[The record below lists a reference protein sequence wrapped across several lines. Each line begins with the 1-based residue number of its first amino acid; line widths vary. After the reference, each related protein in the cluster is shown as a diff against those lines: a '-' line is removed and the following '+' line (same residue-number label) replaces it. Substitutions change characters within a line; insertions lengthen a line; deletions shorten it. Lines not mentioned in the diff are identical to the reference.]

1 MSKYQHLTLEDRV
14 QIKVKLEAA
23 DSFRKIAKDLGKSPT
38 TISQE
43 IQKHRTRVEKN
54 AFNTRY
60 NPCKHRF
67 DCPARL
73 LCGKLYC
80 KKKTCASCKE
90 GCSPLCPHFE
100 EEDCPRLQKA
110 PFICNG
116 CRQKNRC
123 GLTRYE
129 YMPTVAH
136 KQYLDLLSE
145 SRQGRSYSAEEI
157 EFIRKTVKADLKR
170 GLSPYAIWSQHK
182 NELPCSHRTIYRLI
196 QDRALAE
203 VSGFDLP
210 YKIRYRPR
218 RKKREHKI
226 DLGCR
231 QGRTYQDY
239 LAFMG
244 DDPWP
249 IVEMDSVIGTV
260 GGKVILSL
268 YFQESSMLLLY
279 LRERNTAQSVIDIFN
294 RLDHVL
300 GRDLFRRLF
309 PVLLTDNGSEFSNP
323 SAIEFDGQGQRRT
336 RIYYCDLGVPN
347 QKPGVEGAHKHL
359 RRILPKGTSFNDL
372 TQEDLNRVMGH
383 VNGFPRKKLNDRTP
397 IQSFSATFGED
408 ILERLKIPVI
418 DPDQITLQPGI
429 LDK

>member
-1 MSKYQHLTLEDRV
+1 MSQYQHLTLEDRV
-14 QIKVKLEAA
+14 LIKTKLEAA
-23 DSFRKIAKDLGKSPT
+23 CSFRKIAKDLGKSPT

-43 IQKHRTRVEKN
+43 IQKHRRPVEHN

-60 NPCKHRF
+60 NPCKHRIN
-67 DCPARL
+67 CPARL
-73 LCGKLYC
+73 LCGRLYC

-100 EEDCPRLQKA
+100 EAHCPRLQKA
-110 PFICNG
+110 PYVCNG
-116 CRQKNRC
+116 CKQKHRC
-123 GLTRYE
+123 QLNRYE
-129 YMPTVAH
+129 YMPTVAQ
-136 KQYLDLLSE
+136 KQYLELLSE
-145 SRQGRSYSAEEI
+145 SRQGRSYSPEEI
-157 EFIRKTVKADLKR
+157 AVIRQIVKTDLKR
-170 GLSPYAIWSQHK
+170 GLSPYVIWSQHK

-218 RKKREHKI
+218 KKEREHKI
-226 DLGCR
+226 DLRCR

-239 LAFMG
+239 LSFMG

-268 YFQESSMLLLY
+268 YFQESSMLLLF
-279 LRERNTAQSVIDIFN
+279 LRERNTAKSVIDIFN
-294 RLDHVL
+294 LLDERL
-300 GRDLFRRLF
+300 GREAFCKLF

-323 SAIEFDGQGQRRT
+323 AAIEFDREGKRRT
-336 RIYYCDLGVPN
+336 RIYYCDPGTPN

-383 VNGFPRKKLNDRTP
+383 VNGFPRKKLNDQTP
-397 IQSFSATFGED
+397 LQSFSRTFGED
-408 ILERLKIPVI
+408 ILECLNIPVL
-418 DPDQITLQPGI
+418 DPSQITLRPGI
-429 LDK
+429 LEK

>member
-1 MSKYQHLTLEDRV
+1 MSHYQHLTLEDRV
-14 QIKVKLEAA
+14 LIKMKLEAA

-43 IQKHRTRVEKN
+43 IKKHRSRIEKN

-67 DCPARL
+67 HCPAQL
-73 LCGKLYC
+73 LCGRLYC

-90 GCSPLCPHFE
+90 GCSPLCPDFE
-100 EEDCPRLQKA
+100 EEYCPRLQKA
-110 PFICNG
+110 PYVCHG
-116 CRQKNRC
+116 CKQKHRC

-136 KQYLDLLSE
+136 HQYLELLSE
-145 SRQGRSYSAEEI
+145 SRQGRSYSPEEVDS
-157 EFIRKTVKADLKR
+157 IRKIVKADLKR
-170 GLSPYAIWSQHK
+170 GLSPYIIWANHK

-218 RKKREHKI
+218 RKRREHKI
-226 DLGCR
+226 DTRCR

-244 DDPWP
+244 EDPWP
-249 IVEMDSVIGTV
+249 VVEMDTVIGTV

-268 YFQESSMLLLY
+268 YFQESSLLLLY
-279 LRERNTAQSVIDIFN
+279 LRERNTAQSVIDCFN
-294 RLDHVL
+294 RLYDVL
-300 GRDLFRRLF
+300 GRDSFCRLF

-323 SAIEFDGQGQRRT
+323 VAIEFDQEGQRRT
-336 RIYYCDLGVPN
+336 RIYYCDPGMPN

-372 TQEDLNRVMGH
+372 TQEDLDQVMGH
-383 VNGFPRKKLNDRTP
+383 VNGFPRKKLNDQTP
-397 IQSFSATFGED
+397 LQSFSATFGRD
-408 ILERLKIPVI
+408 ILERLGVPCI
-418 DPDQITLQPGI
+418 DPSQVVLRPGI